1 MKIFTA
7 AAFAASLFA
16 SVAVHAEERETVSM
30 TVRHGDLDLRR
41 ADHRAQ
47 LDARIRR
54 AAMIACGTVTADLR
68 QNDDIARCRREM
80 TADAAVKVAALSP
93 SRVQLASNR

>member
-7 AAFAASLFA
+7 AAFAGSLFA
-16 SVAVHAEERETVSM
+16 SVTVHAEERETISM

-47 LDARIRR
+47 LDSRIRR